1 MPKTKEKKED
11 LEVIDPKDVAK
22 PPAKGGG
29 TVPAALDINV
39 HVSALDQLV
48 YQALVNEGKHTK
60 LINAK
65 KPILTY
71 NGELAIFCFAFITI
85 I

>member
-11 LEVIDPKDVAK
+11 LEIIDPKDSTNMTAN
-22 PPAKGGG
+22 KGGAV
-29 TVPAALDINV
+29 TAVDINV

-60 LINAK
+60 LLNAK
-65 KPILTY
+65 RPALTY
-71 NGELAIFCFAFITI
+71 NGELLMKRWVADKHF
-85 I
+85 